1 MRIKTGAVVFAAATA
16 VFGMT
21 ADSARADLKLEQTVE
36 TKGADPFLLFAGAE
50 PPKAG
55 KIKTKTVTY
64 YKGDKRRVES
74 GGVIRIFDDVS
85 NTFTVLDAK
94 AKTYFVVDT
103 AKEIAA
109 ADKGLVP
116 EFAGSADVTDTAETK
131 PLNGKDSRHYRYTIT
146 IRMTLPGS
154 QTPLATFTMKGDQWV
169 SDAIGTG
176 VGTPKQSRV
185 ALLAALPPQLS
196 KGLKPVTDKLATIKG
211 FVLEETQSTTLASVI
226 ETGAPKEPF
235 ESVTK
240 TDQISEAPLPDSLF
254 APPSDYKKIDPPRA

>member
-1 MRIKTGAVVFAAATA
+1 MRVKTGAAVFAAVIS
-16 VFGMT
+16 VFGV
-21 ADSARADLKLEQTVE
+21 AAGSARADLKLEQTVE
-36 TKGADPFLLFAGAE
+36 TKGADPFLLFSGAE
-50 PPKAG
+50 PPKTG

-74 GGVIRIFDDVS
+74 GGVTRIFDDVS
-85 NTFTVLDAK
+85 NTFTVLNTK

-116 EFAGSADVTDTAETK
+116 EFTGTADVTDTAETK
-131 PLNGKDSRHYRYTIT
+131 PLNGKDSHHYRYTIT

-154 QTPLATFTMKGDQWV
+154 QTPIATFTMKGDQWATE
-169 SDAIGTG
+169 AIGAG

-196 KGLKPVTDKLATIKG
+196 KG
-211 FVLEETQSTTLASVI
+211 
-226 ETGAPKEPF
+226 
-235 ESVTK
+235 
-240 TDQISEAPLPDSLF
+240 
-254 APPSDYKKIDPPRA
+254 